1 MMKKFIIY
9 GLKFIGKK
17 MRKENNLSIKLSTI
31 NYQLSTKGLTLIEIM
46 VVVAILAIISS
57 TIFSVFQGSLLSQRR
72 GTNKALIYSEARA
85 ALDMM
90 SRDIEKAMVD
100 ERIGAH
106 YELWDGGSPYQAVNS
121 SIGDEFYF
129 IAPMDNSGDW

>member
-1 MMKKFIIY
+1 MMKKFIVY

-57 TIFSVFQGSLLSQRR
+57 TYFQYS
-72 GTNKALIYSEARA
+72 KAVYFPREEAQTKRSYIPKREPHLI
-85 ALDMM
+85 
-90 SRDIEKAMVD
+90 
-100 ERIGAH
+100 
-106 YELWDGGSPYQAVNS
+106 
-121 SIGDEFYF
+121 
-129 IAPMDNSGDW
+129 